1 VADEAEDAG
10 DSPEHRSADGGT
22 RKAKPEAEAEGETV
36 EPEKP
41 LGKPRD
47 DPRARM
53 LEATRKEA
61 EAKREAQRERQRAEA
76 AERRIQE
83 IERAKVEAENPTL
96 KAEPQLSEYDDFEK
110 YLADRDK
117 FRRQEWER
125 ETAEKQREYQA
136 REAAARTVGFIDKSL
151 QEFRKRQDEAG
162 GGDRSAFLARLAPEV
177 LELQP
182 SFTVDD
188 PREIAQGHIV
198 ADEIIRSERGPA
210 LMLHFTDHPD
220 ELQRV
225 LALRTKEDIRVEVRL
240 IAKGLTAATSGNSAK
255 PRVSQAPPPVRP
267 VTGVPHT
274 ASDDPDPESDDYD
287 TWSRKVDAKER
298 RRR

>member
-1 VADEAEDAG
+1 
-10 DSPEHRSADGGT
+10 
-22 RKAKPEAEAEGETV
+22 
-36 EPEKP
+36 
-41 LGKPRD
+41 
-47 DPRARM
+47 M

-61 EAKREAQRERQRAEA
+61 EAKRELAAERAARAA

-125 ETAEKQREYQA
+125 ETAEKQQEAQA
-136 REAAARTVGFIDKSL
+136 REAATRTVSFIDKKL
-151 QEFRKRQDEAG
+151 NEFRQRRDEIAG
-162 GGDRSAFLARLAPEV
+162 SKEAFNARVSPEV
-177 LELQP
+177 LDLEP

-188 PREIAQGHIV
+188 PRQITPGHIV
-198 ADEIIRSERGPA
+198 ADEFLKSKLGPE
-210 LMLHFTDHPD
+210 LMLYFTDHPD
-220 ELQRV
+220 EFQRV
-225 LALRTKEDIRVEVRL
+225 LALQTKEDVKVEVRF